1 MDDKSR
7 RNLWQSVRIGVSLL
21 GSVLVI
27 YGIAVN
33 QAICTAI
40 GFISVLLVYYLTFRS
55 NRLREAWF
63 NHSMTTVV
71 RNIERANNY
80 ASQRIPIGIGVFDKE
95 GHLQWRNRLFN
106 EFIAVDVPLATP
118 FEKVMPPPDKQIKI
132 GDRIYKMLVRRI
144 QITDNPEEDTGLA
157 LYLTDI
163 TDRERQKK
171 RYEEERPVVA
181 YVQFDNYDDAMK
193 GLNEN
198 ERASLIVDVTKA
210 IGGWVEDVH
219 GYFQKYT
226 EDMFVVGMSRKGL
239 TDTISKKFQVLDRV
253 REIKSGNRVSPT
265 ISIGVAADGRNLAE
279 LSQKAQ
285 AALDLAPGR
294 GPGGGPAGRRYEL
307 LRGPGFRPGQEY
319 PGTGPDRGPGHP

>member
-7 RNLWQSVRIGVSLL
+7 RNLWQSVRIGVALL

-80 ASQRIPIGIGVFDKE
+80 AYQRIPIGIGVFDKE

-118 FEKVMPPPDKQIKI
+118 FEKVMPPPDNNFATLRLRDADKQIKI

-157 LYLTDI
+157 LYLADI

-193 GLNEN
+193 GLNEMN
-198 ERASLIVDVTKA
+198 
-210 IGGWVEDVH
+210 
-219 GYFQKYT
+219 
-226 EDMFVVGMSRKGL
+226 
-239 TDTISKKFQVLDRV
+239 
-253 REIKSGNRVSPT
+253 
-265 ISIGVAADGRNLAE
+265 
-279 LSQKAQ
+279 
-285 AALDLAPGR
+285 
-294 GPGGGPAGRRYEL
+294 GPA
-307 LRGPGFRPGQEY
+307 
-319 PGTGPDRGPGHP
+319 